1 MGFRHFWR
9 RGAAPLRLQR
19 VRLGD
24 CHRTKPFPLL
34 TNPEWRV
41 SNSRRDLPAK
51 SNIAGAPSKRKAR
64 PRRSNAEWRTPPG
77 FVTQPRRER
86 NITKRAKSVTVWA
99 IQPDPPEERRLQAV
113 ARKHLPPAKWSRRRP
128 TTKPAAPDDGA
139 AGFYREP
146 FRAPR
151 RLRDDRPSPRHS
163 NPASSP
169 VHHPPHGVRPLN
181 PSRSNEDTSRHC
193 RRSKGP

>member
-1 MGFRHFWR
+1 MPRLQHPCCNPSVHRPMGFRHFWR

-86 NITKRAKSVTVWA
+86 NITKRAKSVTVWP

-128 TTKPAAPDDGA
+128 TTKPAAT
-139 AGFYREP
+139 AGVQK
-146 FRAPR
+146 AHS
-151 RLRDDRPSPRHS
+151 RPQVPKEQGK
-163 NPASSP
+163 
-169 VHHPPHGVRPLN
+169 VHQRP
-181 PSRSNEDTSRHC
+181 
-193 RRSKGP
+193 